1 MRGNNMVCREN
12 NAAVVGDALRLGGLI
27 LAIAFCPVS
36 SRAQAFTTLHDFQG
50 GSDGSWPCSGL
61 VLDSQGRLYGTTQ
74 FGGGSDNAGT
84 VFELSLSDSDNE
96 KVLHRFQIS
105 DGENPCASLFRSSD
119 GDFYGTTIYGGVY
132 GTIFKLHG
140 YKLTVLHEFQ
150 GNPDGA
156 FPSAGVIEDAH
167 GVAYGTTGQGGTGP
181 CGGGCGTIYSLDKS
195 GKVTI
200 LHSFTGPDGAYPSAA
215 IIMDSAGSWYGTTRS
230 GGANKFCPEE
240 EGCGTVFKLDANH
253 KLTVLHSFV
262 GGADGWAVEAG
273 LASDEQGNLYGTTL
287 GGGTSNLGTVYEVT
301 KSGKERILH
310 SFTGAPDGADPA
322 ATLFLDRDGLFY
334 GTTYSG
340 GDVSCVGETY
350 GCGII
355 FQIDKSGNE
364 KVLYSFNGSSDGAEP
379 TGNLISDPRG
389 YLYGTTSRG
398 PEYGCP
404 LRNCGTVWKLEK

>member
-1 MRGNNMVCREN
+1 
-12 NAAVVGDALRLGGLI
+12 
-27 LAIAFCPVS
+27 
-36 SRAQAFTTLHDFQG
+36 
-50 GSDGSWPCSGL
+50 
-61 VLDSQGRLYGTTQ
+61 
-74 FGGGSDNAGT
+74 
-84 VFELSLSDSDNE
+84 
-96 KVLHRFQIS
+96 
-105 DGENPCASLFRSSD
+105 
-119 GDFYGTTIYGGVY
+119 
-132 GTIFKLHG
+132 
-140 YKLTVLHEFQ
+140 
-150 GNPDGA
+150 
-156 FPSAGVIEDAH
+156 
-167 GVAYGTTGQGGTGP
+167 
-181 CGGGCGTIYSLDKS
+181 
-195 GKVTI
+195 
-200 LHSFTGPDGAYPSAA
+200 
-215 IIMDSAGSWYGTTRS
+215 MDSAGSLYGTTRS

-240 EGCGTVFKLDANH
+240 QGYGTVFKLDASH
-253 KLTVLHSFV
+253 KLTALHSFV
-262 GGADGWAVEAG
+262 GGADGWAVAAG

-287 GGGTSNLGTVYEVT
+287 GGGTSNMGTAYEVT

-340 GDVSCVGETY
+340 GDVSCVGDTY

-379 TGNLISDPRG
+379 TGNVISDPRG